1 MTIISYIGGAMVA
14 SLLTGGSTPSPL
26 RPPNSGLPNA
36 VTTFEVS
43 EIQNLTFYVYHLLE
57 MKKINRWGLFI
68 IQKQKWL
75 KKIRQQEIARINHED
90 I

>member
-1 MTIISYIGGAMVA
+1 MKITFMTIIIIMSYVGGAMVA

-43 EIQNLTFYVYHLLE
+43 KLHFLVL
-57 MKKINRWGLFI
+57 
-68 IQKQKWL
+68 
-75 KKIRQQEIARINHED
+75 
-90 I
+90 

>member
-1 MTIISYIGGAMVA
+1 MSYVGGAMVA

-57 MKKINRWGLFI
+57 MKKIQRYLENQQKISI
-68 IQKQKWL
+68 IQKYSHS
-75 KKIRQQEIARINHED
+75 RNIND
-90 I
+90 

>member
-1 MTIISYIGGAMVA
+1 MSYVGGAMVA

-36 VTTFEVS
+36 VTTFEVG
-43 EIQNLTFYVYHLLE
+43 EIKYLITCDIVHMLTLYVYYSKMFLI
-57 MKKINRWGLFI
+57 KKH
-68 IQKQKWL
+68 KWL
-75 KKIRQQEIARINHED
+75 KEIRQQEIARINHED

>member
-36 VTTFEVS
+36 VTTFEVG
-43 EIQNLTFYVYHLLE
+43 EMHYMTLYVYRLSK
-57 MKKINRWGLFI
+57 MKKMNDTLRINNKFSI
-68 IQKQKWL
+68 IQKCS
-75 KKIRQQEIARINHED
+75 
-90 I
+90 